1 MSSRFGQVLCAGGQL
16 ADLAHEYGVPLR
28 CLGAVAALT
37 GPRHVKEA
45 LLVEM
50 LARAARDV
58 LWLRLRRTQYNDVS
72 FARRIVAHMLSALF
86 SKPRRVQAAQT
97 TLGATEWWKEVQG
110 FDI

>member
-37 GPRHVKEA
+37 GP
-45 LLVEM
+45 
-50 LARAARDV
+50 
-58 LWLRLRRTQYNDVS
+58 RLRRTQYNDVS